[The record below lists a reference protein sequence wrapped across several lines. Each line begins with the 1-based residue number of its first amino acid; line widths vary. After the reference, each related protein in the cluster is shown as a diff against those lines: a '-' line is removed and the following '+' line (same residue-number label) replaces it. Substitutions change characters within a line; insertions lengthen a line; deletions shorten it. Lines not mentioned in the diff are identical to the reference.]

1 MQAEYTDG
9 LSKGVFSIFLRRIP
23 LLKKSVLYQWS
34 HTHTHTHTHGLL
46 MQLLR
51 MLFKRVKM
59 HQIHAGIHHIIV
71 LQVSLYNLL

>member
-34 HTHTHTHTHGLL
+34 HTHTHSWFDNATLKNVVYTCENASDSCRDTSYNCVAGL
-46 MQLLR
+46 
-51 MLFKRVKM
+51 
-59 HQIHAGIHHIIV
+59 
-71 LQVSLYNLL
+71 SL